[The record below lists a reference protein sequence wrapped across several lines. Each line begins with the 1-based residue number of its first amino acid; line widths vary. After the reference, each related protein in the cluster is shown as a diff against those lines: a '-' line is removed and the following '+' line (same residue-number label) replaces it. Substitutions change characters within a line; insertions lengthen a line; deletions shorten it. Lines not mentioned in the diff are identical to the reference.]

1 MQDYVEYGSRV
12 SAPPPVE
19 CRKGSFL
26 ALAVKGDAEK
36 IGKLVTRVLNV
47 PADRKVEYRAPIDH
61 MLLLVG
67 SFAQIGS
74 GAEGFR
80 DWGTVSE
87 THLSLWVP
95 LAAGHDDGGTFVLD
109 HLALTV
115 PYIFVDNPLSYAGG
129 REDYGY
135 PKAMGCFTPTD
146 GSGPKVE
153 LSVFGGD
160 FGRGNQAGWVRL
172 LTILDEADAAPEEAG
187 AAAWRQGDEL
197 VPYIEEHES
206 PDALAPFGFSI
217 AKIVAAVLSEAAPQ
231 VSLKQVRDAGAA
243 DLACYQEIVQAAV
256 KIENLTWRGAGGP
269 WKLEVEAISSHPL
282 AEDLGIAGTLP
293 ADLALEVEFDLTL
306 QPGETV
312 AP

>member
-36 IGKLVTRVLNV
+36 IGGLVTRVLNV
-47 PADRKVEYRAPIDH
+47 PADGKVEYRAPIDR

-80 DWGTVSE
+80 DWGTMSE

-146 GSGPKVE
+146 GSGPKIE

-172 LTILDEADAAPEEAG
+172 LTILDEADAPPRRRAQQHGAKATSSCRTSRNTRAPTRSLRSG
-187 AAAWRQGDEL
+187 SRSRRS
-197 VPYIEEHES
+197 S
-206 PDALAPFGFSI
+206 PRSS
-217 AKIVAAVLSEAAPQ
+217 AKQ
-231 VSLKQVRDAGAA
+231 RRR
-243 DLACYQEIVQAAV
+243 C
-256 KIENLTWRGAGGP
+256 R
-269 WKLEVEAISSHPL
+269 
-282 AEDLGIAGTLP
+282 
-293 ADLALEVEFDLTL
+293 
-306 QPGETV
+306 
-312 AP
+312 